1 MNPAIIAAIAASTQK
16 SGDDKDAPAA
26 KAELTETGLYGC
38 ILVVIVLASFA
49 ASAIALLK
57 ALS

>member
-1 MNPAIIAAIAASTQK
+1 MNPAIIAALAASTQK
-16 SGDDKDAPAA
+16 SGDHNDSPAA
-26 KAELTETGLYGC
+26 KAEFTETGLYGC

-57 ALS
+57 TLS